1 MGSAPPHPKK
11 WGSTRKGDRTVPI
24 LNYTTSIAAA
34 KTVAEI
40 QQLLA
45 KAGAEQVIVRYGKN
59 GEPMALVFELNGE
72 MYMLPCRA
80 EAVHDK
86 LRRDRAV
93 PARYKNLDQALRVA
107 WRILKDWTEAQVA
120 IIQTGM
126 VKAEEVM
133 LPYMIM
139 QGDKTVYDS
148 FVEQRAERLLEQKG

>member
-1 MGSAPPHPKK
+1 
-11 WGSTRKGDRTVPI
+11 VPI
-24 LNYTTSIAAA
+24 LNYTTTIAAS
-34 KTVAEI
+34 KTVGEI

-45 KAGAEQVIVRYGKN
+45 KAGAEQVIVRYGKT
-59 GEPMALVFELNGE
+59 GEPTALVFELAGE

-86 LRRDRAV
+86 LWRDRSV
-93 PARYKNLDQALRVA
+93 PARYKTIDQSLRVA

-133 LPYMIM
+133 LPYMLM
-139 QGDKTVYDS
+139 QGEQTVYQS
-148 FVEQRAERLLEQKG
+148 FVEQRSERLLEAKGK